1 MVKSFKEHFGLP
13 TDRVKLE
20 AEIGDFE
27 IVQIEFRETKRKFN
41 TVSEDDRML
50 KTVLPIAYIDARFRK
65 SPEEIKKYFSM
76 SKPIINASL
85 DIVKD
90 AGLIER
96 TVDKVSKDI
105 CNRVFK
111 LKEPVYI
118 AKVESGASENN
129 PNNPYLFFT

>member
-50 KTVLPIAYIDARFRK
+50 KTVLPIAYIDVRFRK

-96 TVDKVSKDI
+96 TVDKVSKDT
-105 CNRVFK
+105 CNRAFK

-118 AKVESGASENN
+118 AKVESAASENN